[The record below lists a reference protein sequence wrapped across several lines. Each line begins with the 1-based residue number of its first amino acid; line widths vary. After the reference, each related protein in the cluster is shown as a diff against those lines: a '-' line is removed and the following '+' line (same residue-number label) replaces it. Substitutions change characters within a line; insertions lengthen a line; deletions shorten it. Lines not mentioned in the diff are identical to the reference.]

1 MDAKAILDV
10 ISTGGALGIAGL
22 VIVGFLMGWLH
33 TKGEMEGKEA
43 DIVYERAQK
52 DQALTIVKNALELLA
67 EFRRDQREQ
76 RRNHLP

>member
-33 TKGEMEGKEA
+33 TKGELDSKEA
-43 DIVYERAQK
+43 DIDYERAQK
-52 DQALTIVKNALELLA
+52 EIALGLAKGAQELLA
-67 EFRRDQREQ
+67 EFRRNRT
-76 RRNHLP
+76 NLP